1 MAPEIVK
8 EETYG
13 LKVDV
18 WSVGVIA
25 HILLSG
31 SPPFY
36 GKSTLAIYQS
46 IAYDEPK
53 FGRFK
58 DNLTPEAIEFTML
71 MLEKDPEKRATAE
84 QLLKHPW
91 LNDNAEEPNVSIG
104 VADEVMSDLVAFQK
118 QNVFQTG
125 VMSLITSMKVQS
137 TELANLK

>member
-8 EETYG
+8 EQTYD

-18 WSVGVIA
+18 WSIGVIT

-31 SPPFY
+31 APPFY
-36 GKSTLAIYQS
+36 GKSTLEIYQS

-58 DNLTPEAIEFTML
+58 DNLSPEAIEFAML
-71 MLEKDPEKRATAE
+71 MLEKDPSLRPTAA

-91 LNDNAEEPNVSIG
+91 LSANSSANTTSIEVAEDI
-104 VADEVMSDLVAFQK
+104 MTDLMAF
-118 QNVFQTG
+118 
-125 VMSLITSMKVQS
+125 
-137 TELANLK
+137 